1 MAARADPLANQLQF
15 HKNMNSH
22 SQKWPLI
29 QAKNIK
35 QYYSR
40 EFPEISAIFPL
51 SQISASVL
59 NSLWGLKRIVA
70 VTGVPCAYNTIP
82 INVWKNRK
90 TMKNVICAQLS
101 TKNIKKA
108 LLEQTLFFVKW
119 LKCCIPTVYQVLVIR
134 HICNI
139 CDQKI
144 DVWVPRYVYSLIPP
158 KMQDS
163 VAENTA

>member
-1 MAARADPLANQLQF
+1 VAARADPLANQLQF

-22 SQKWPLI
+22 SQKWPSI

-70 VTGVPCAYNTIP
+70 VTGVP
-82 INVWKNRK
+82 W
-90 TMKNVICAQLS
+90 VIYGIQSGSQVANAPS
-101 TKNIKKA
+101 T
-108 LLEQTLFFVKW
+108 
-119 LKCCIPTVYQVLVIR
+119 QVCLHNEPWYTYRV
-134 HICNI
+134 
-139 CDQKI
+139 Q
-144 DVWVPRYVYSLIPP
+144 V
-158 KMQDS
+158 
-163 VAENTA
+163 